1 MERERSILVLNGASS
16 LAHVAGRNLR
26 QSTLQSDLAKAR
38 LRLRRRRPGRSRLA
52 PALTKA
58 RRTRSG
64 AASFVGP
71 KRRSLRGFIDIPIER
86 EAVLVD
92 SGEAGL
98 ALDASGSGFGPRRL
112 NPRRRTLVSSMT
124 TIERAADVLAIKGR
138 IGRSA
143 FRLALQ
149 P

>member
-1 MERERSILVLNGASS
+1 V
-16 LAHVAGRNLR
+16 
-26 QSTLQSDLAKAR
+26 
-38 LRLRRRRPGRSRLA
+38 
-52 PALTKA
+52 
-58 RRTRSG
+58 RRTGSG
-64 AASFVGP
+64 VASFVGP

-112 NPRRRTLVSSMT
+112 NLRRRTLVISMT
-124 TIERAADVLAIKGR
+124 AIERAADVLAIKGR